1 MKKSK
6 RKRVNKR
13 PHQAASG
20 RPGGPTAK
28 RLKHVA
34 EDVMSQERRD
44 RRSLD
49 RQAER
54 AARPS
59 ASYKVFAGFSCS

>member
-6 RKRVNKR
+6 RKRPSKR
-13 PHQAASG
+13 THQAASG
-20 RPGGPTAK
+20 HPGEPTAK

-34 EDVMSQERRD
+34 EDVMAQERRD

-54 AARPS
+54 AAKSKR
-59 ASYKVFAGFSCS
+59 KV